1 LKLLRKPKT
10 NPNQLSLQLD
20 LFAPEPEQAEPS
32 AQPEASPAELGPAL
46 ASPTVQTPLIVTP
59 APVVHAAPLPPPVI
73 AAPPTPVNTLV
84 PPPTG
89 KPADGKRRILLGEHT
104 IDYALLRSKRSTI
117 GFLVSDEGLRVTAP
131 KWVTIGEIENAI
143 REKQR
148 WILTKLN
155 ERRERSARRLQPQM
169 QWRDGATLPYL
180 GHDITLRIRAGQR
193 AGVQLDEETRELNV
207 SLPAD
212 AGEQQLKDRVQGW
225 LQARAEELFGKR
237 LMVYAEKLG
246 VSYRSFAL
254 SSATTQWG
262 SCTSDGR
269 IRLNWR
275 LMHFALPLIDY
286 VIAHE
291 LAHLREM
298 NHGPEFWATVQSI
311 FPEFETAKRA
321 LRENAPETL
330 PIF

>member
-1 LKLLRKPKT
+1 MKLLRKPKT
-10 NPNQLSLQLD
+10 NPNQLSLQMD
-20 LFAPEPEQAEPS
+20 LFAPEPEQAESP
-32 AQPEASPAELGPAL
+32 ASEIAPAELGPAL
-46 ASPTVQTPLIVTP
+46 PSPTVQPPLISTP
-59 APVVHAAPLPPPVI
+59 APVVHAAPLLPPVI

-84 PPPTG
+84 PPPAG
-89 KPADGKRRILLGEHT
+89 RPAEGKRRILLGEHT
-104 IDYALLRSKRSTI
+104 IDYALLRSKRNTI

-131 KWVTIGEIENAI
+131 KWVTIAEIENAI

-180 GHDITLRIRAGQR
+180 GNDITLRIRAGQR
-193 AGVQLDEETRELNV
+193 APVHLDEDTRELNV

-212 AGEQQLKDRVQGW
+212 ASEQQLKDRVQGW

-237 LMVYAEKLG
+237 LIIYAEKLG
-246 VSYRSFAL
+246 VSFRSFAL

-262 SCTSDGR
+262 SCTADGR

-275 LMHFALPLIDY
+275 LMHFALPLVDY

-321 LRENAPETL
+321 LRDSAPETL

>member
-1 LKLLRKPKT
+1 
-10 NPNQLSLQLD
+10 
-20 LFAPEPEQAEPS
+20 
-32 AQPEASPAELGPAL
+32 
-46 ASPTVQTPLIVTP
+46 
-59 APVVHAAPLPPPVI
+59 
-73 AAPPTPVNTLV
+73 
-84 PPPTG
+84 
-89 KPADGKRRILLGEHT
+89 
-104 IDYALLRSKRSTI
+104 LRSKRRTI

-131 KWVTIGEIENAI
+131 KWVTLAEIDNAI

-180 GHDITLRIRAGQR
+180 GSDITLRIRTGQR
-193 AGVQLDEETRELNV
+193 LAVYLDELTRELNV

-225 LQARAEELFGKR
+225 IQARAEELFGKR
-237 LMVYAEKLG
+237 LMIYADKLG
-246 VSYRSFAL
+246 VRYRSFAL

-262 SCTSDGR
+262 SCTSDAR

-298 NHGPEFWATVQSI
+298 NHSPRFWATVQSI
-311 FPEFETAKRA
+311 FPEFESAKKA
-321 LRENAPETL
+321 LRDSAPETM

>member
-1 LKLLRKPKT
+1 MIHLRKPKP
-10 NPNQLSLQLD
+10 NPDQLSLQLD
-20 LFAPEPEQAEPS
+20 LFAAPATATAP
-32 AQPEASPAELGPAL
+32 PAELGPAL
-46 ASPTVQTPLIVTP
+46 PSPTVQPPLIVTP
-59 APVVHAAPLPPPVI
+59 NPVVHAAPLPTPLI
-73 AAPPTPVNTLV
+73 APPATPANPLPA
-84 PPPTG
+84 PPSG
-89 KPADGKRRILLGEHT
+89 RPADGKRRIHLGEHT
-104 IDYALLRSKRSTI
+104 IDFALLRSKRRTI

-131 KWVTIGEIENAI
+131 KWVTLAEIDNAI

-180 GHDITLRIRAGQR
+180 GQDITLRIRTGQR
-193 AGVQLDEETRELNV
+193 QAVFLDEVTRELNI

-237 LMVYAEKLG
+237 LMIYAEKLG
-246 VSYRSFAL
+246 VTYRSYAL

-262 SCTSDGR
+262 SCTSDAR

-298 NHGPEFWATVQSI
+298 NHSPRFWATVQSI
-311 FPEFETAKRA
+311 FPEFESAKKA
-321 LRENAPETL
+321 LRDSAPETL